1 MDHVTVGKVRVSL
14 RFFFTWMGRCTI
26 LAVYD
31 RNPPSLDFIALGML
45 FVGALERAEAH
56 ADLRMVGK
64 MKE

>member
-1 MDHVTVGKVRVSL
+1 
-14 RFFFTWMGRCTI
+14 MGRCTI

-45 FVGALERAEAH
+45 FVGALERTEAH